1 MPEAPYGTTRP
12 TRENLQPVVNRM
24 WRYVPVACAAS
35 MLLVV
40 GVVDPAMAGAP
51 WWELDEEGLW
61 VALALPLA
69 PWFICSALAVLV
81 GFTTGSRTAIV
92 LMSLLSL
99 ASGIIPALI
108 WTLLLHDVFPDSGSL
123 RLSTAVPAL
132 AGAAL
137 PALLIGLGL
146 RHTVRAARRLGAA

>member
-1 MPEAPYGTTRP
+1 MSDAPYGTARHP
-12 TRENLQPVVNRM
+12 GANLQPVMHRS
-24 WRYVPVACAAS
+24 WRYVPVACAAT

-40 GVVDPAMAGAP
+40 GVVDPSMAGAP

-69 PWFICSALAVLV
+69 PWFICAALAVLV

-99 ASGIIPALI
+99 ASGTIPAFI
-108 WTLLLHDVFPDSGSL
+108 WTLLLHDVFPDSGPL
-123 RLSTAVPAL
+123 RLSMAVPAL

-137 PALLIGLGL
+137 LALLAGLGL
-146 RHTVRAARRLGAA
+146 RNALRASRRIGAA

>member
-1 MPEAPYGTTRP
+1 MSDAPYGTTRP
-12 TRENLQPVVNRM
+12 ARKNLQPVVNRL
-24 WRYVPVACAAS
+24 WRYVPVACAAY
-35 MLLVV
+35 MLLVIC
-40 GVVDPAMAGAP
+40 VVDPSMAGAP

-69 PWFICSALAVLV
+69 PWFICAALAVLV

-123 RLSTAVPAL
+123 RLSMAVPAL

-137 PALLIGLGL
+137 LALLAGLGF
-146 RHTVRAARRLGAA
+146 RHAVRAARRLGAG